1 MVIRVVVEAGGRPAA
16 STSERDHFGPRAVP
30 EAVLGDRAR
39 RPRGASAALSRFVV
53 PAVFLAVRWC
63 VVPQAVVID
72 GARGTE
78 ALRRSWSLVQGRGWW
93 TLAALVVANLLTTV
107 LSVVF
112 TVPGRLLA
120 RAVDAEA
127 VNLAGGVLGQI
138 ATLPLLGIATT
149 LLYFT
154 LRAGDEAG
162 RWGRW
167 RRRRRRR
174 RRSTRSPPSR
184 SPIRSHPSPLR
195 RTPGSAG
202 GARAGNRRALSAA
215 PPRPDAQPS
224 SALRSS
230 AQELMQKRWPPRSRG
245 PSSKTWPRW
254 PPQRAQMTSVRVM
267 PCEMSVVQLDR
278 LGDRRLGEARPARA
292 RVELGRRS

>member
-1 MVIRVVVEAGGRPAA
+1 MPLDLQARRDIARILDDAFALYRAHWRTLLAVSAAIVIPVQVGVLGLGLGWLFSDYDSTRPQGEVIAGVASQLFVVTPLVTAMVIRVVVEAAA
-16 STSERDHFGPRAVP
+16 GQRTSTSEVITSGLELFPKLFWAIVLVALGVFGGFLA
-30 EAVLGDRAR
+30 
-39 RPRGASAALSRFVV
+39 FVV

-154 LRAGDEAG
+154 LRAGDEAESVG
-162 RWGRW
+162 PVAPTPTPTPAIDPITSEPISDPVPSEPVAADAWE
-167 RRRRRRR
+167 RRRREGWE
-174 RRSTRSPPSR
+174 PPS
-184 SPIRSHPSPLR
+184 P
-195 RTPGSAG
+195 
-202 GARAGNRRALSAA
+202 
-215 PPRPDAQPS
+215 
-224 SALRSS
+224 
-230 AQELMQKRWPPRSRG
+230 
-245 PSSKTWPRW
+245 
-254 PPQRAQMTSVRVM
+254 
-267 PCEMSVVQLDR
+267 
-278 LGDRRLGEARPARA
+278 
-292 RVELGRRS
+292 